1 MRLPFVF
8 LFLVFNSV
16 IFGQYSS
23 ADSLR
28 GGYGAGRDWWDL
40 THYKLSVDFDFN
52 LHTLY
57 GTNEMSFTVTQ
68 SSEDKILQIDL
79 QQPME
84 LDSVVLYSQNKRL
97 IDLPLSTSKKVGAA
111 YLFPINL
118 GRTIKLNEQFTTKI
132 YFHGIP
138 RTAKNAPWDGGA
150 IWSKDENGKS
160 WFTIACQGLGS
171 SVWFPCKDTQQ
182 DEVDS
187 VEMNYYCPA
196 DLVCVSNGKLSQ
208 KKEINDSKTLYT
220 WKVNN
225 PINNYC
231 MIPYIGDYVHFS
243 EIYQGEKGPLSMDYW
258 VLNGNEEKAKKHFVD
273 AGRTLK
279 ALEYWFGPYP
289 FYEDGYK
296 LVESPHLGMEHQSA
310 IAYGNKYK
318 KGYLGSDLSG
328 TGVGLKWDF
337 IIIHESGHEW
347 YGNNITTKD
356 IADMWVHES
365 FTTYSETL
373 FTDYFYGTEA
383 ANAYCRG
390 LRRSIKNDK
399 PIIGQYGVNKE
410 GSGDMYYKGA
420 NLLHTIRTIVS
431 NDTIF
436 RSMLR
441 EMNAVFYHKTVTSKE
456 IETFMSEKLNM
467 NLKPI
472 FDQYLRVKHPPT
484 LQIKQKKNETKVRWI
499 KCNKDFE
506 MMLVTDHIP
515 YLINTKWGTI
525 PPDLTFDKN
534 QYYFVKGKRK

>member
-1 MRLPFVF
+1 MRSFTIL
-8 LFLVFNSV
+8 LFLAINSV
-16 IFGQYSS
+16 VYAQFSS

-28 GGYGAGRDWWDL
+28 GGYGEGRDWWDL
-40 THYKLSVDFDFN
+40 THYKLTVDFDFN
-52 LHTLY
+52 LRTLY
-57 GTNEMSFTVTQ
+57 GTNEMSFKVVKT
-68 SSEDKILQIDL
+68 SNDNILQIDL
-79 QQPME
+79 QQPMII
-84 LDSVVLYSQNKRL
+84 DSVVLFSQNKR
-97 IDLPLSTSKKVGAA
+97 ITDLPLSSSKKIGAA
-111 YLFPINL
+111 YLFPIHI
-118 GRTIKLNEQFTTKI
+118 GRSLIVNELFTTKI

-150 IWSKDENGKS
+150 IWTKDMNGKS

-187 VEMNYYCPA
+187 VEMNYYCPV
-196 DLVCVSNGKLSQ
+196 DLVCVSNGRLSE
-208 KKEINDSKTLYT
+208 KKMINDSKTRYT

-243 EIYQGEKGPLSMDYW
+243 EEYKGEKGPLTMDYW

-328 TGVGLKWDF
+328 TGVGLKWDY

-347 YGNNITTKD
+347 FGNNITTKD

-373 FTDYFYGTEA
+373 FTDYFYGTDA
-383 ANAYCRG
+383 ANSYCIG
-390 LRRSIKNDK
+390 LRKNIKNDQ
-399 PIIGQYGVNKE
+399 PIVGQYEVNKE
-410 GSGDMYYKGA
+410 GSGDMYSKGA
-420 NLLHTIRTIVS
+420 NMLHTIRTIVQ
-431 NDTIF
+431 NDSIF
-436 RSMLR
+436 RAMLR
-441 EMNAVFYHKTVTSKE
+441 EMNDVFYHQTVTSAQ
-456 IETFMSEKLNM
+456 IENFMSEKLQM

-472 FDQYLRVKHPPT
+472 FDQYLRSKNPPT
-484 LQIKQKKNETKVRWI
+484 LQIKHKKNATIVRWT
-499 KCNKDFE
+499 KCNKNFE
-506 MMLVTDHIP
+506 MTLVTDHIA
-515 YLINTKWGTI
+515 YLVTTKWGNI
-525 PPDLTFDKN
+525 PPNLTFNEN
-534 QYYFVKGKRK
+534 QYYLVKGKRR